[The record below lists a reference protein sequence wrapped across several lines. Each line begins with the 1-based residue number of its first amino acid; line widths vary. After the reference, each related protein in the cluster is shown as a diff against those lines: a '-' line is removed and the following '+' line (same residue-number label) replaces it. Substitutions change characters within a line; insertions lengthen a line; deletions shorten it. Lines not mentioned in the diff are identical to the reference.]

1 MKGDFV
7 DVHKLKP
14 HFLIPPGKNDP
25 HIRVLAGIQGS
36 GWGKL
41 GGENSLGLRAF
52 SGRLMRSKYAV
63 FWQTKQNL
71 GVFST
76 GTEKRRFTGFSGI
89 SRDIIEGNKAQNGL
103 IFP

>member
-7 DVHKLKP
+7 DIHKLKP
-14 HFLIPPGKNDP
+14 HFLTPPGKNDP

-41 GGENSLGLRAF
+41 SGKNDPDSRAF
-52 SGRLMRSKYAV
+52 GGLLVRSKFAL